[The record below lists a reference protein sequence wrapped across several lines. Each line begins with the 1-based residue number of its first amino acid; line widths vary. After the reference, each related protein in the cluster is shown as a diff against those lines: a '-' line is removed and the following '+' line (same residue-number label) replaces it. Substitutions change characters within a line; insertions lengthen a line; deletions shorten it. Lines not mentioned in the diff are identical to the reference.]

1 MRTAPFVLTFAFWLL
16 TSTFLFTQ
24 TDNVGIGTTTPEPS
38 AALDI
43 QSTDKGLLIPRM
55 SNAQIAAIATPA
67 TGLQVYSLDD
77 GCIHRYDGARWNM
90 DCALEYNSGTLP
102 PQLYEWSQLNDFP
115 ANFAGRYGAV
125 SFVLGGEAY
134 VGTGLASGSTYKKD
148 LWKYDPAT
156 DSWTQLNDFPA
167 NFDARIDAISFVLG
181 GEAYVGTGYSGSFK
195 KDLWKY
201 DPATD
206 SWTQL
211 NDFPANFD
219 ARIDAISFVLGGEAY
234 VGTGYSGSSKKDLW
248 KYNPATDSWTQL
260 NDFPANFDARYE
272 AVSFVLGGEAYV
284 GTGEASGSTYK
295 KDLWKYDPA
304 TDSWTQLNDFPAN
317 FDARRSAIAFMLS
330 GEAYVGTGFSGGL
343 KKDLWKY
350 DPATDSWTP
359 LNDFPA
365 NFDALWGVVSFVLG
379 GEAYVGTGIA
389 SGNSYKKD
397 LWKYNYNRPYLMTVN
412 PNGEA
417 AWVDLSNINDHQ
429 TISKTGSTVTLSN
442 GGGSFTDDV
451 NDADADP
458 ANEFN
463 TSASLTG
470 NTLNIVDGGGTKSVD
485 LSSLNPAET
494 DPQVGTNTTNYLP
507 KWNGSALVASSS
519 VFENGSSNV
528 GIGTTTPA
536 SKLDVEGGIAIGAS
550 YSGTSAAPAN
560 GAIIEGNIGIG
571 TTTPASKLDV
581 EGGISVGATYSGTTA
596 APANGAI
603 IEGNVGI
610 GVSAPGS
617 KLEVNGRS
625 NIHDGHPYACPTGY
639 MATGS
644 LTIGD
649 TNKDFGGGTSQWN
662 SNTAGLLLETLNNT
676 EIAIHDQAN
685 RVVSALYYAGG
696 NTNSLTIG
704 RDMGWGAISKVGI
717 RRTPLTNALEVEGEA
732 SKSSAGNWLANS
744 DARLKK
750 NITPLNS
757 WEMLEKLLALQGI
770 TYEWDDDK
778 TGSKR
783 PEGIQYGFTA
793 QNIQEVFP
801 TLVEKD
807 KLGFLQTAYGTYD
820 AMTVEAIRALYQEM
834 ENGKLR
840 IENLEKENAALRAA
854 VENSQSQLSEMDELK
869 TRLEK
874 IEAVLTA
881 TSQK

>member
-90 DCALEYNSGTLP
+90 DCALEFSSGTLP
-102 PQLYEWSQLNDFP
+102 PHLDEWSQLNDFP
-115 ANFAGRYGAV
+115 ANFDSRTGAISFVLGGEAYVGMGYNGTYKKDLWKYNLAMDSWTQLNDFPANFNARYRAV
-125 SFVLGGEAY
+125 SFVLGGEAYVGTGYSGTYKKDLWKYNPATDSWTQLNDFPANFDARSGAVSFMVGGEAY

-167 NFDARIDAISFVLG
+167 NFDARLAV
-181 GEAYVGTGYSGSFK
+181 
-195 KDLWKY
+195 
-201 DPATD
+201 
-206 SWTQL
+206 
-211 NDFPANFD
+211 
-219 ARIDAISFVLGGEAY
+219 
-234 VGTGYSGSSKKDLW
+234 
-248 KYNPATDSWTQL
+248 
-260 NDFPANFDARYE
+260 
-272 AVSFVLGGEAYV
+272 VSFVLGGEAYV
-284 GTGEASGSTYK
+284 GTGEASGFTYK
-295 KDLWKYDPA
+295 KDLWKYNPA

-330 GEAYVGTGFSGGL
+330 GEAFVGTGIGTTGAFF

-350 DPATDSWTP
+350 DPATDSWTQ

-365 NFDALWGVVSFVLG
+365 NFDARWGVVSFVVG

-528 GIGTTTPA
+528 
-536 SKLDVEGGIAIGAS
+536 
-550 YSGTSAAPAN
+550 
-560 GAIIEGNIGIG
+560 GIG

-778 TGSKR
+778 TSSKR
-783 PEGIQYGFTA
+783 PEGVQYGFTA

-801 TLVEKD
+801 TLVEED
-807 KLGFLQTAYGTYD
+807 KLGYLQTAYGTYD

-869 TRLEK
+869 NRLEK